1 MHMWQLASGWLVG
14 ERINKGKGRF
24 KKKWKGSAK
33 KEDAITTA
41 TFFMIIM
48 HMFLVH
54 VHA

>member
-24 KKKWKGSAK
+24 NKKMEGISK

-41 TFFMIIM
+41 TFS
-48 HMFLVH
+48 
-54 VHA
+54 